1 MFNLH
6 REIVFVAF
14 CLKKMNIHKNKSD
27 RVKSQISPWLINI
40 AYPLGSKIVLPL
52 YFGSIT
58 INGQENIP
66 TSGPILIAPTHR
78 SRWDALIIPYAVGRI
93 VSGRDVRFM
102 VTSSEITGIQ
112 GWFIRRMGGFPV
124 DLKRPGASSL
134 EHSVEIL
141 KQGEMLVIFPEGG
154 IFRDKEVH
162 PLKRGVARIAL
173 EVESQQPGCG
183 MKILPVSIEYTK
195 PFPSWGTHITVNI
208 GCSLDVASYDTTTLK
223 RSSQKLTQDL
233 ESHLKWI
240 FQGKL
245 EQIVI
250 QK

>member
-1 MFNLH
+1 
-6 REIVFVAF
+6 
-14 CLKKMNIHKNKSD
+14 MNIPTSKSEQ
-27 RVKSQISPWLINI
+27 VKSRISPWLINI
-40 AYPLGSKIVLPL
+40 AYPLGSKIVLPF

-66 TSGPILIAPTHR
+66 KTDPVIIAPTHR
-78 SRWDALIIPYAVGRI
+78 SRWDALIVPYAFGRI

-102 VTSSEITGIQ
+102 VTSSEMTGIQ
-112 GWFIRRMGGFPV
+112 GWFIRRMGGFSV
-124 DLKRPGASSL
+124 DIKRPRSSSL
-134 EHSVEIL
+134 EYSVEVL

-154 IFRDKEVH
+154 IFRDREVH

-183 MKILPVSIEYTK
+183 MKILPVRIEYSQ
-195 PFPSWGTHITVNI
+195 PFPSWGTDITVNI
-208 GCSLDVASYDTTTLK
+208 GSPLDVASYDTTTMK

-233 ESHLKWI
+233 ESHLKRI

-245 EQIVI
+245 KQTVI

>member
-1 MFNLH
+1 
-6 REIVFVAF
+6 
-14 CLKKMNIHKNKSD
+14 MNIPTSKSD
-27 RVKSQISPWLINI
+27 QVKSRISPWLINI
-40 AYPLGSKIVLPL
+40 AYPLGSAIVLPL
-52 YFGSIT
+52 YFGPIT
-58 INGQENIP
+58 IKGQEHIP
-66 TSGPILIAPTHR
+66 QTGPVIIAPTHR
-78 SRWDALIIPYAVGRI
+78 SRWDALMIPYAVGRM

-102 VTSSEITGIQ
+102 VTSSEMTGVQ

-124 DLKRPGASSL
+124 DIKRPGASSL
-134 EHSVEIL
+134 EHSVEVL

-183 MKILPVSIEYTK
+183 MKILPVTIEYSQ
-195 PFPSWGTHITVNI
+195 PFPGWGTDVTVNI
-208 GCSLDVASYDTTTLK
+208 GSPLDVASYDITTIK
-223 RSSQKLTQDL
+223 RSSQKLTHDL
-233 ESHLKWI
+233 ESHLKEI
-240 FQGKL
+240 FYGKL

>member
-1 MFNLH
+1 
-6 REIVFVAF
+6 
-14 CLKKMNIHKNKSD
+14 MNIPNIKSD
-27 RVKSQISPWLINI
+27 QVKSRISPWLINI
-40 AYPLGSKIVLPL
+40 AYPLGSAIVLPL
-52 YFGSIT
+52 YFGRIT
-58 INGQENIP
+58 IKGQEHIP
-66 TSGPILIAPTHR
+66 QTGPVIIAPTHR
-78 SRWDALIIPYAVGRI
+78 SRWDALMIPYAVGRI

-124 DLKRPGASSL
+124 DIKRPGASSL
-134 EHSVEIL
+134 EHSVEVL

-183 MKILPVSIEYTK
+183 MKILPVTIEYSQ
-195 PFPSWGTHITVNI
+195 PFPGWGTDVTVNI
-208 GCSLDVASYDTTTLK
+208 GSPLDVASYDMTTIK
-223 RSSQKLTQDL
+223 RSSQKLTHDL
-233 ESHLKWI
+233 ESHLKEI
-240 FQGKL
+240 FYGKL

>member
-1 MFNLH
+1 
-6 REIVFVAF
+6 
-14 CLKKMNIHKNKSD
+14 MNIPTSKSEQ
-27 RVKSQISPWLINI
+27 VKSRISPWLINI
-40 AYPLGSKIVLPL
+40 AYPFGSKIVLPF

-66 TSGPILIAPTHR
+66 KTDPVIIAPTHR
-78 SRWDALIIPYAVGRI
+78 SRWDALIVPYAFGRI

-102 VTSSEITGIQ
+102 VTSSEMTGIQ

-124 DLKRPGASSL
+124 DIKRPGASSL
-134 EHSVEIL
+134 EYSVEVL

-154 IFRDKEVH
+154 IFRDTEVH

-183 MKILPVSIEYTK
+183 MKILPVRIEYSQ
-195 PFPSWGTHITVNI
+195 PFPSWGTDITVNI
-208 GCSLDVASYDTTTLK
+208 SPPLDVATYDTTTMK
-223 RSSQKLTQDL
+223 RSSQKLTHDL
-233 ESHLKWI
+233 ESNLKRI

-245 EQIVI
+245 KQTVI

>member
-1 MFNLH
+1 
-6 REIVFVAF
+6 
-14 CLKKMNIHKNKSD
+14 MNIPTSKSEQ
-27 RVKSQISPWLINI
+27 VKSQISPWLINI
-40 AYPLGSKIVLPL
+40 AYPLGSKIVLPF

-66 TSGPILIAPTHR
+66 KTDPVIIAPTHR
-78 SRWDALIIPYAVGRI
+78 SRWDALIVPYAFGRI

-102 VTSSEITGIQ
+102 VTSSEMTGIQ

-124 DLKRPGASSL
+124 DIKRPRSSSL
-134 EHSVEIL
+134 EYSVEVL

-154 IFRDKEVH
+154 IFRDREVH

-183 MKILPVSIEYTK
+183 MKILPVRIEYSQ
-195 PFPSWGTHITVNI
+195 PFPSWGTDITVNI
-208 GCSLDVASYDTTTLK
+208 GSPLDVATYDTTTMK

-233 ESHLKWI
+233 ESHLKRI

-245 EQIVI
+245 KQTVI